1 MECTEEF
8 IKEIARQVDKETI
21 HTSPNIYERCK
32 TPQGRNSMIEW
43 VANYAIDHNLTPA
56 ECITDIEMILNG
68 D

>member
-1 MECTEEF
+1 MDYREEF
-8 IKEIARQVDKETI
+8 LEEIARQVDKETI